1 MDQSLSRSV
10 RTLSLFIDQ
19 PASERQYWEVS
30 LPGLHPEQLKLAVRN
45 FRESRQKNG
54 DTISQPNLKIKDLLN
69 GLARALG
76 SKSFEQWIHQS
87 QPELEHFMAMH
98 GLREP
103 VDLIKWKKPPFAHP
117 LTARRIADRFF
128 ASGLPLPKRLF
139 TGVGNEL
146 FVARHLGR
154 LDLKEVLSRI
164 TGEHVFTSRSDFDMI
179 RTVLSLPDQKI
190 YPDELFDD
198 EDLELDPDYRGLTL
212 RDLLLLT
219 LRMDIDCAFNLL
231 SDNLVQPKVLE
242 PVYQLYNTSAE
253 DDQRMAAIFDI
264 FRAKIEQASTG
275 WVDVLPFNDNIVFL
289 RGANG
294 AYDWVVRDQR
304 DTLFSGNGLY
314 PVFSADEI
322 PRAMSTDTDTKA
334 KLHFTKGLWRE
345 QIEHSAELFYYST
358 GATAATYPGQDRL
371 LINYFLSLNDLAPR
385 KAQSGARR
393 VDFVA
398 HHLADKCLMV
408 SDLITIDEF
417 WSFYESGWAE
427 RRTVKATRT
436 KRSWPPFDE
445 MNGQDERDLPVC
457 ATWYDAFAYCKF
469 LESRAG
475 LPVRLLTI
483 EEWQAIAPERAAVE
497 ALGSKAMDSVVEG
510 INVDGR
516 MLAPPTYL
524 PHYFTR
530 FTPDLCWIPNEQ
542 GLLFLSSLSFGEWLG
557 DYRGSAPNNVYAPV
571 ACTASGIAL
580 GRGPLETELFEAW
593 YVGRN
598 NHLKV
603 GFRVCYVANHD
614 G

>member
-1 MDQSLSRSV
+1 MDQSLLRSV
-10 RTLSLFIDQ
+10 RTLSLFIDK
-19 PASERQYWEVS
+19 PASERQYWEIS
-30 LPGLHPEQLKLAVRN
+30 LPGLHPEQLKSAVRS
-45 FRESRQKNG
+45 FRESRQKSG

-76 SKSFEQWIHQS
+76 SKSFEHWIHQV

-103 VDLIKWKKPPFAHP
+103 TDLIKWKLPPFVHP

-139 TGVGNEL
+139 TGVGNEM
-146 FVARHLGR
+146 FSARHLGR
-154 LDLKEVLSRI
+154 LDLKEILSRI
-164 TGEHVFTSRSDFDMI
+164 TGEHVFTSRSDVEMI

-198 EDLELDPDYRGLTL
+198 DDLEIDPAYRGLTL

-219 LRMDIDCAFNLL
+219 FRMDIDCAFNLL
-231 SDNLVQPKVLE
+231 SDNLVLPKTLA
-242 PVYQLYNTSAE
+242 PVHQLYNTSAE
-253 DDQRMAAIFDI
+253 DDHRMAAIFDI
-264 FRAKIEQASTG
+264 FRAKIEPASTG
-275 WVDVLPFNDNIVFL
+275 WVDVLPFNANIVFL

-294 AYDWVVRDQR
+294 TYDWVVRDQR
-304 DTLFSGNGLY
+304 DAPFSGNRLY
-314 PVFSADEI
+314 PVFSAAEI
-322 PRAMSTDTDTKA
+322 PRAMSTDTEAKA

-345 QIEHSAELFYYST
+345 QVEHLAELSFYAT
-358 GATAATYPGQDRL
+358 GGTPATYPGGDRV
-371 LINYFLSLNDLAPR
+371 LINYLLSLNEVAPM
-385 KAQSGARR
+385 KAPSGARR

-398 HHLADKCLMV
+398 HHMADRCLMV

-417 WSFYESGWAE
+417 WNFYENGWAE
-427 RRTVKATRT
+427 QRAEKAAHT
-436 KRSWPPFDE
+436 KRSWPPLDE
-445 MNGQDERDLPVC
+445 MNGRDERDLPVC
-457 ATWYDAFAYCKF
+457 ATWYDALAYCKY
-469 LESRAG
+469 LESRTG
-475 LPVRLLTI
+475 LPMRLLTI
-483 EEWQAIAPERAAVE
+483 EEWQAITPERAAVE
-497 ALGSKAMDSVVEG
+497 ALGSKARNAVVEG
-510 INVDGR
+510 VSTDGR
-516 MLAPPTYL
+516 TLEPPTYL

-530 FTPDLCWIPNEQ
+530 FTPNLCWIPNGQ
-542 GLLFLSSLSFGEWLG
+542 GLPFLSSLSFGEWLG
-557 DYRGSAPNNVYAPV
+557 DYRGSMPNNVFAPV

>member
-10 RTLSLFIDQ
+10 RTLSLFIDK
-19 PASERQYWEVS
+19 PASERQYWEIS
-30 LPGLHPEQLKLAVRN
+30 LPGLHPEQLKFAVRS
-45 FRESRQKNG
+45 FRESRQESG
-54 DTISQPNLKIKDLLN
+54 DTISQPHLKIKDLLN

-76 SKSFEQWIHQS
+76 SKSFEDWIHLA

-103 VDLIKWKKPPFAHP
+103 ADLIKWKLPPFVHP
-117 LTARRIADRFF
+117 LTVRRIADRFF

-139 TGVGNEL
+139 TGVGNEM
-146 FVARHLGR
+146 FSARYLGR
-154 LDLKEVLSRI
+154 LDLKEILSRI
-164 TGEHVFTSRSDFDMI
+164 TGEHIFASRSDVEMI
-179 RTVLSLPDQKI
+179 RIVLSLPDQKI

-198 EDLELDPDYRGLTL
+198 DDLELDPAYRGLTL

-219 LRMDIDCAFNLL
+219 FRMDIDCAFNLL
-231 SDNLVQPKVLE
+231 SDNLVQPKTLA
-242 PVYQLYNTSAE
+242 PVHQLYNTSAE
-253 DDQRMAAIFDI
+253 DNHRMAAIFDI
-264 FRAKIEQASTG
+264 FRAKIERASTG

-294 AYDWVVRDQR
+294 TYDWVVRDQR
-304 DTLFSGNGLY
+304 DTPFSGNRLY
-314 PVFSADEI
+314 PVFSAAEI
-322 PRAMSTDTDTKA
+322 PCAMSTDTEAKA

-345 QIEHSAELFYYST
+345 QVEHRAELSFYAT
-358 GATAATYPGQDRL
+358 GGTPATYPGGDRVL
-371 LINYFLSLNDLAPR
+371 SNYLRSLNEIAPM
-385 KAQSGARR
+385 KAPSGSRR

-398 HHLADKCLMV
+398 HHMADRCLMV

-417 WSFYESGWAE
+417 WNFYENGWAE
-427 RRTVKATRT
+427 QRADKATRT
-436 KRSWPPFDE
+436 KRSWPPLDE
-445 MNGQDERDLPVC
+445 MNGRDERDLPVC
-457 ATWYDAFAYCKF
+457 ATWYDALAYCKY
-469 LESRAG
+469 LESRTG
-475 LPVRLLTI
+475 LPMRLLTI
-483 EEWQAIAPERAAVE
+483 EEWQAITPERAAVE
-497 ALGSKAMDSVVEG
+497 ALGSKARNSVVEG
-510 INVDGR
+510 VSIDGR
-516 MLAPPTYL
+516 TLEPPTYL

-530 FTPDLCWIPNEQ
+530 FTPNLCWIRNGQ
-542 GLLFLSSLSFGEWLG
+542 GLPFLSSLSFGEWLG
-557 DYRGSAPNNVYAPV
+557 DYRGSMPNNVFAPV